1 MQERDDTIQD
11 KEKRI
16 YDLKKKNQELE
27 KFKFVLDYKIAELK
41 KQVEPREKDIVLLS
55 TQIKEMD
62 DELHQYQKTHD
73 VLDTQIQDLL
83 LKLRA
88 TQRDAFEENGRV
100 HDMKT
105 VVHRIQN
112 DTRAIYK
119 LLENKAA
126 LKRNLMIVF
135 HKFSETSE
143 EPEPAEIKARTV
155 DAKQASSDDKG
166 LSGGKQQAEA
176 LEEEIEE
183 ARQREH
189 LERTASTLR
198 HKLRKDEESRYAE
211 NLRIMHENVL
221 LLTEINILR
230 KDFQASKIRTQR
242 LLGAVKRSDIDIRA
256 DSEAALEDAVKGF
269 RADSHN
275 LLNSLPSST
284 HPNTLSN
291 TLANSRPNSRL
302 SPKSKPQRMSYSDA
316 LLAGH
321 VSFKTP
327 PLQAHPMRSRESPSH
342 NLNSFASAN
351 TANAA
356 EVEAPWSP
364 FESSVRDSSGR
375 NNHANADLNDLSHQ
389 MRVPSI
395 TSPQSIR
402 DSPTNFAVD
411 SIFAL
416 DILSRCLA
424 EVTRECRQRS
434 SFQFKLK
441 VRQMLRDCL
450 AELEDTR
457 PPTPPPGLFN
467 AFQPIPSNLWTSY
480 SAEFYAEGSAGS
492 FAAPLERSF
501 LLPSFLTGT
510 NLEHQSVFSRMS
522 SSLTVGSELSGISI
536 NYGNSGMADFFSAE
550 PTGQTENLQPATVHL
565 PVWDRSIPLSS
576 RLDLSRKGFEVPL
589 RLLSPPIRKPATMD
603 GLELKQIKARALRE
617 SFLHDRT
624 IKLRQKAE
632 KVMAVRQNQMNQ
644 AKHLKESI
652 NEKQARA
659 EKQRDMHLRNIQ
671 EKAKDEKLRDLVPT
685 TISNTVE
692 TKKIEIVAQRHL
704 DSELRL
710 QEIEEDRQK
719 KQAETASHQEAALE
733 RRRMQEAER
742 QAKLLRDEERKRDV
756 EAKRE
761 LERQEQVAAKE
772 AARLAK
778 IQRRAELKSMKE
790 AEIEEMRRELSEK
803 FQLKLDKWTTRY
815 NESLKKKRDR
825 AAMANQNA
833 RTIAASAKQ
842 SHVVPSSESYGN
854 LLLLAAGEESKPSER
869 EKGIKR
875 RVKKLKKRLRDASA
889 NYAFIPSSAC
899 LPNPEKIMLTAKAQL
914 SNLIRMNTAPSNCE
928 QLRNLLFDL
937 FLNLEKGDNLNAES
951 FCNMGGLSVL
961 FNALMLLDGDGAM
974 LLPTSA
980 LEIGLRAVLAA
991 AKSPVNREYLLLS
1004 MDICIEE
1011 LAELFV
1017 RILSLHEH
1025 GDLAWLNLACH
1036 SIRLLNLLLEDD
1048 GLVLRKAKANFLSY
1062 ILSIKS
1068 IDFLCSYFPMVRGPV
1083 TESEG
1088 PVIKLLMGGILFLKT
1103 ISLCHKL
1110 DSSLHSLILE
1120 SFQKADVGSVI
1131 TMLVSLVLHNGLTS
1145 RTAALEQ
1152 QVSIET
1158 IQFTVAGLSMI
1169 NTLCGLN
1176 LHMMQELLSSEGMQP
1191 QILHLSMF
1199 WFHHYFQW
1207 NTSKSSKS
1215 AEADANAACSALV
1228 QQLLVLLGNACWKNA
1243 SNQALLRFGQAGL
1256 ILLRLILALPFDYFV
1271 DARLKRILFPALL
1284 SACIGDGANLAIVK
1298 EEMSLDMM
1306 SHWMLEDKQVGQVDE
1321 WMYSFSVS
1329 ELREMVVVCIGGFK
1343 V

>member
-1 MQERDDTIQD
+1 MNMNMNMN
-11 KEKRI
+11 
-16 YDLKKKNQELE
+16 LGGSHPN
-27 KFKFVLDYKIAELK
+27 
-41 KQVEPREKDIVLLS
+41 
-55 TQIKEMD
+55 
-62 DELHQYQKTHD
+62 THPN
-73 VLDTQIQDLL
+73 THSNM
-83 LKLRA
+83 R
-88 TQRDAFEENGRV
+88 TNMFPTSHTDA
-100 HDMKT
+100 
-105 VVHRIQN
+105 
-112 DTRAIYK
+112 
-119 LLENKAA
+119 
-126 LKRNLMIVF
+126 
-135 HKFSETSE
+135 
-143 EPEPAEIKARTV
+143 
-155 DAKQASSDDKG
+155 
-166 LSGGKQQAEA
+166 
-176 LEEEIEE
+176 
-183 ARQREH
+183 
-189 LERTASTLR
+189 
-198 HKLRKDEESRYAE
+198 
-211 NLRIMHENVL
+211 
-221 LLTEINILR
+221 
-230 KDFQASKIRTQR
+230 
-242 LLGAVKRSDIDIRA
+242 
-256 DSEAALEDAVKGF
+256 
-269 RADSHN
+269 

-284 HPNTLSN
+284 HSN
-291 TLANSRPNSRL
+291 TLANSRPNSIL
-302 SPKSKPQRMSYSDA
+302 SPRLKPQRMSYSDA
-316 LLAGH
+316 LAGH

-327 PLQAHPMRSRESPSH
+327 PLQAHPMHSRESPSH
-342 NLNSFASAN
+342 NLSSFASAN
-351 TANAA
+351 TSNSADV
-356 EVEAPWSP
+356 EVPWSP
-364 FESSVRDSSGR
+364 FESGVRDSSGR
-375 NNHANADLNDLSHQ
+375 NNHTNADLNDLSHQ
-389 MRVPSI
+389 LRVPSI
-395 TSPQSIR
+395 ASPKSIR

-450 AELEDTR
+450 TELEDTR

-480 SAEFYAEGSAGS
+480 SGEFYAEGSAAS

-522 SSLTVGSELSGISI
+522 SSLTVGSEISI
-536 NYGNSGMADFFSAE
+536 NYGNSSMTDSFSAE
-550 PTGQTENLQPATVHL
+550 PNGQTENLQPATVHL

-632 KVMAVRQNQMNQ
+632 KAMAVRQNQMNQ

-671 EKAKDEKLRDLVPT
+671 EKAKDEKQRDLVPT

-733 RRRMQEAER
+733 RRRIQEAER

-761 LERQEQVAAKE
+761 MERQEQVAAKE

-815 NESLKKKRDR
+815 NESLKKKKDR

-869 EKGIKR
+869 EKCIKR

-914 SNLIRMNTAPSNCE
+914 SNLIRMNIAPTNCE
-928 QLRNLLFDL
+928 QLRSLLFDL
-937 FLNLEKGDNLNAES
+937 FSNLEKGDNLNAES

-974 LLPTSA
+974 LLPTNA

-1025 GDLAWLNLACH
+1025 GDVAWLNLACH

-1068 IDFLCSYFPMVRGPV
+1068 IEFLCCYFPMVRGPV

-1088 PVIKLLMGGILFLKT
+1088 PVIKLLMGGMLFLKT
-1103 ISLCHKL
+1103 VSLYHKR

-1207 NTSKSSKS
+1207 NTSKRSVRKS
-1215 AEADANAACSALV
+1215 VEAEANTACSALV

-1271 DARLKRILFPALL
+1271 DAKLKRILFPALL
-1284 SACIGDGANLAIVK
+1284 SACIGDGANLAVVK
-1298 EEMSLDMM
+1298 EEMSLDIM
-1306 SHWMLEDKQVGQVDE
+1306 SRWMHEGKQAGQREE
-1321 WMYSFSVS
+1321 WMYSFSES
-1329 ELREMVVVCIGGFK
+1329 ELREMSVVSIGGFK
-1343 V
+1343 A